1 MPLSLPFVQKQLESL
16 RCIVVTGVNGFIGS
30 RVLEYGMEHLSAPT
44 QWIGAGQ
51 TQWIGA
57 DLPDTSDRATAVR
70 QSGRKHYQLLDHESL
85 LEKLESGAIR
95 PDLVIHNGACSST
108 VETDPM
114 VFKNLNTGYS
124 ERLWKV
130 CASLGTPLIYASSA
144 SVYGDGKT
152 GFDDHPDR
160 TAGLRAL
167 NLYGQSKLDF
177 DRFALSANESPPIW
191 FGLRYFNVYGWDESH
206 KGGQASMVFHGFHQI
221 MKTGRIR
228 LFRGDAAT
236 GGQYA
241 DGCQQRDFVY
251 VADVVRKTWELA
263 ASMFGSRRQDL
274 LNRLQGQLQGQIQ
287 RPRTAP
293 PTGAFVN
300 FGTGR
305 ARSWNDLAHALFTAM
320 GKPVEIE
327 YIDMPKSLQV
337 HYQNFTE
344 AKLSVLP
351 VLGLSD
357 DWTSLE
363 AGVADYVQSYLN
375 TGKH

>member
-1 MPLSLPFVQKQLESL
+1 MQFPEPLRRV
-16 RCIVVTGVNGFIGS
+16 VVTGVNGFIGN
-30 RVLEYGMEHLSAPT
+30 RVLEYGMDHLPQNV
-44 QWIGAGQ
+44 QWVGAQNIEWVGS
-51 TQWIGA
+51 
-57 DLPDTSDRATAVR
+57 DLSDTHARATAARV
-70 QSGRKHYQLLDHESL
+70 SGRKNYQFFDHEAL

-108 VETDPM
+108 VETDPL
-114 VFKNLNTGYS
+114 VFKSLNTGYS

-144 SVYGDGKT
+144 SVYGDGAL

-160 TAGLRAL
+160 TAALRAL

-177 DRFALSANESPPIW
+177 DRYALGAKESPPIW
-191 FGLRYFNVYGWDESH
+191 FGLRYFNVYGSDESH

-221 MKTGRIR
+221 MKTGKVR
-228 LFRGDAAT
+228 LFRGNTAT

-263 ASMFGSRRQDL
+263 ASMFGDRRQDL
-274 LNRLQGQLQGQIQ
+274 LNNLSRLQAQLQG
-287 RPRTAP
+287 PRSAP
-293 PTGAFVN
+293 ATGAFVN

-305 ARSWNDLAHALFTAM
+305 ARSWNDLAHALFAAL
-320 GKPVEIE
+320 GKPPQIE
-327 YIDMPKSLQV
+327 YIDMPKSLQA

-344 AKLSVLP
+344 SKQSVLP
-351 VLGLSD
+351 VLGLST

-363 AGVADYVQSYLN
+363 SGVADYVHSYLSA
-375 TGKH
+375 GKY